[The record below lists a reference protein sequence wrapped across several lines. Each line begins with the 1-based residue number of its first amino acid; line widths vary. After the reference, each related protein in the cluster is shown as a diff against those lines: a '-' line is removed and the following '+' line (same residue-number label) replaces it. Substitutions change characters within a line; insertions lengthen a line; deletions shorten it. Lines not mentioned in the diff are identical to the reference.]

1 MKAMRGHPEQFIFSL
16 ITKCMP
22 HDTDMNE
29 SENAVSDRLFYFW
42 LAFAAVVTVVLALLK
57 FGLLG

>member
-1 MKAMRGHPEQFIFSL
+1 
-16 ITKCMP
+16 MP